1 MNISVFKSD
10 RKDEVV
16 SLVDRIRPGEGVTQV
31 RILHDKSPSRCSY
44 SDAVAAGR
52 VTKTERDIEECRQAA
67 SMSFFYG
74 FLSLAYARQIRG
86 LRPVPF
92 LLLKLTEVT
101 HMKMN
106 EKLESNKLTINYAY
120 DKQPVKVG
128 DILTIEHEG
137 KQIKVKCLS
146 HDYMWSSLWVPGG
159 KIVYEI
165 LD

>member
-67 SMSFFYG
+67 SMSFF
-74 FLSLAYARQIRG
+74 SRQIRG
-86 LRPVPF
+86 LRPVPLF
-92 LLLKLTEVT
+92 TFEINRGDT
-101 HMKMN
+101 YEN
-106 EKLESNKLTINYAY
+106 E
-120 DKQPVKVG
+120 
-128 DILTIEHEG
+128 
-137 KQIKVKCLS
+137 
-146 HDYMWSSLWVPGG
+146 
-159 KIVYEI
+159 
-165 LD
+165 